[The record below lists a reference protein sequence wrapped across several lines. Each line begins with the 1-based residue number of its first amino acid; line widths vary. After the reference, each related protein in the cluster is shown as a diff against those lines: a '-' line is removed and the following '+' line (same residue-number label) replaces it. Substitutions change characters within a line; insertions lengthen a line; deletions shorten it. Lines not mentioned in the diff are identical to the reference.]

1 MHYTNWGD
9 IPVRKRL
16 YLGTVP
22 VNKKQVTGTVPANKE
37 YLTGKVPVNK
47 EHLTGT
53 LSIFLGNGEE
63 MLLATSWSHW
73 LKVRLGFQSAVSEAI
88 KLSLWG

>member
-1 MHYTNWGD
+1 M
-9 IPVRKRL
+9 
-16 YLGTVP
+16 
-22 VNKKQVTGTVPANKE
+22 NKKHLSGTVPANKE

-63 MLLATSWSHW
+63 MLTVTS
-73 LKVRLGFQSAVSEAI
+73 
-88 KLSLWG
+88 